1 MGRKKKEIGV
11 KEKRVFIRVT
21 EDMHELISYEAE
33 KSGLSISEFCRRMLL
48 NQPIKKLPIIIHD
61 EREITQALRNIDAN
75 INRLGNNLN
84 QIARHLN
91 EGREINDA
99 LLQEIRK
106 THTTLD
112 ISINDFNRAVEKEY
126 GKN

>member
-1 MGRKKKEIGV
+1 MGRKKIDIGA
-11 KEKRVFIRVT
+11 KEKKIFIRVS

-33 KSGLSISEFCRRMLL
+33 KSGLSISEFCRRVLL
-48 NQPIKKLPIIIHD
+48 NRPIKKLPIIIHD
-61 EREITQALRNIDAN
+61 EREILQELRNIN
-75 INRLGNNLN
+75 KVGNNLN

-91 EGREINDA
+91 EGGERNDA

-106 THTTLD
+106 TLTTLD

>member
-1 MGRKKKEIGV
+1 MGRKKMEFGA
-11 KEKRVFIRVT
+11 KEKRIFIRVS

-33 KSGLSISEFCRRMLL
+33 KSGLSISEFCRRVLL
-48 NQPIKKLPIIIHD
+48 NRPIKKLPIIIHD
-61 EREITQALRNIDAN
+61 EREILQELRNIN
-75 INRLGNNLN
+75 KVGNNLN
-84 QIARHLN
+84 QIALHLN
-91 EGREINDA
+91 EGGETNDA

-106 THTTLD
+106 TLTTLD